1 MPLRRVRSDSN
12 APTAVLERA
21 VQQALA
27 VAKKAR
33 RHRKSLAGDNF
44 YANKLA
50 DLRADAANAFRDL
63 SSQSAGDVSAM
74 AEMIETVFSAGMGAG
89 ERVAAARELSFALR
103 TTWRPSEAQ
112 SKPSEFD
119 TLFPLGLLTQANR
132 GYLTTVGRQMN
143 GCFAAGWY
151 DACAVMMRR
160 LVEITLIE
168 AFEHR
173 GISDRIKD
181 TDGNYFQLTD
191 LVGSAMGEQSWS
203 LSRNARKYLPQLRDI
218 GHRSAHGRYYHAQ
231 REDIER
237 VQQGFRVVVEEFLHH
252 AGLL

>member
-1 MPLRRVRSDSN
+1 MPRRRARSDDDE
-12 APTAVLERA
+12 PIAVLERM
-21 VQQALA
+21 VHEALD

-44 YANKLA
+44 YGNKLA
-50 DLRADAANAFRDL
+50 NLRADAANAFRDL

-74 AEMIETVFSAGMGAG
+74 AEMIQTVFSAATPDA
-89 ERVAAARELSFALR
+89 ERIAAARELSFALR
-103 TTWRPSEAQ
+103 TTWRPNASPQ
-112 SKPSEFD
+112 PSSGSD
-119 TLFPLGLLTQANR
+119 TLFPLGLLGQANR

-160 LVEITLIE
+160 LVEIAIIE

-173 GISDRIKD
+173 GIADRIKD
-181 TDGNYFQLTD
+181 SNGNYFQLTE
-191 LVGSAMGEQSWS
+191 LVGTAMGEQSWS
-203 LSRNARKYLPQLRDI
+203 LSRNTRKYLPQLRDI

-231 REDIER
+231 REDVER

-252 AGLL
+252 AALL